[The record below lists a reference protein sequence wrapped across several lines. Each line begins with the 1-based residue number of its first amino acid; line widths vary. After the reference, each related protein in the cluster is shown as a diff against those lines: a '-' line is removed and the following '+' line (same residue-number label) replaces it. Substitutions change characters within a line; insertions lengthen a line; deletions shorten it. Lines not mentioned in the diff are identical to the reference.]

1 MNVLIN
7 FKPKRLDDA
16 LYNAFVVFKWSMQ
29 PTVQGISLNAKWNP
43 PSSFPLLSQHLQPE
57 FFMKLTSKTFGWMT
71 LWLLSVQPIFSATIT
86 FTIDPSTSNGAI
98 TPYTYGSNSTIT
110 GVNNTYYRSGGNR
123 LTAYNWETNWSNAGS
138 DWLYENDTLM
148 GDTTDGPA
156 GAFTSFHQTNK
167 ARSADTLV
175 TLQLAGFVS
184 ADKSGVVP
192 VSQYAPPAGTRFF
205 PAYLVKPGAPSSYAA
220 TPDTTDSAV
229 YVDECVNYL
238 VNKLGTAANGGIKFY
253 DLDNEPGAWSST
265 HQEIRN
271 NDPAGYAELTS
282 RSATLAYQTTAID
295 PGAQIMGPV
304 GYGWND
310 FMSLSGAPDASTYDA
325 TYNNGNWVP
334 FLNYY
339 LASMNSASVTAGRRL
354 LHYLD
359 CHAYSEGTDAAGNRI
374 NNDDVSQDAATTRM
388 QLPREMWDPTFT
400 ENNWITCCITNYGPM
415 TLIPR
420 LQAAVSQYYPGTKL
434 AFTEYSYGAEG
445 DISGGIA
452 QADALGIFGKYGV
465 MASNWVMGSSTTYL
479 AAAFNLYLNYDGSG
493 SLFGDTSVSATS
505 NNVPS
510 ATVYAAKD
518 NTHPNRLNVIVL
530 NKDYSTNN
538 TASVTLTGLG
548 SAQISSIRAFR
559 FSSAVSVITS
569 ITAPTFT
576 ANTFTDTLPFRSAT
590 LYEITLSTSF
600 TTFTPT
606 YSPTITATPTVTSTR
621 TSTATYTF
629 TPTGTLPTSTSTAT
643 RTSTPTTTSTPTATV
658 VCASLFNGC
667 ESMTENGT
675 WNGTNASQTLSTTD
689 VTQGNH
695 SLQVNV
701 TTANNWNI
709 QIMNL
714 SGFTP
719 NVWSGVAQVVMD
731 VYVSSSLIS
740 SGSTWH
746 QLTLLADSA
755 AIGQQ
760 PIADSPNINVG
771 ANTVTFNISFAGAG
785 FPSTTALT
793 QLYFVYNTDST
804 GTGSFYVDNIRLIQN
819 CGGTSTAT
827 PLVTSTFTPTRTLTR
842 TPSASP
848 TKTSTSSSTPTATST
863 LTLTRTDTSTATATG
878 TATLASIT
886 NTFTPSVTS
895 TLTSTNS
902 RTSTPTAT
910 PTFTLTR
917 TNTLTATAS
926 ATATPVGATFTFT
939 QSTTSTATPTSSA
952 TGTSTSTRTA
962 TPTFTFTATS
972 TVSSTPTWSVTGTQP
987 ATNTET
993 VSPTPSLTNTS
1004 TPSSTP
1010 TRTSTS
1016 TFSSTATETA
1026 TSTFTVTSTHT
1037 PTHTATPSDSATN
1050 TSTPGASNTW
1060 TATDTASPTPTATQ
1074 TYTIT
1079 VTSTSTVSRTPS
1091 ATVTLTT
1098 TVTVTST
1105 PTITSTVGSPTL
1117 TPMPENTPSSEL
1129 PCESVN
1135 INVAYPNPVIDASV
1149 PVKIVLSSSCQVKV
1163 KWSIFTSSYRMISG
1177 GEVTVLGKTE
1187 VSWDQKDL
1195 KGHLVSNGLYHFIL
1209 RDKSGKMKKISI
1221 LVLR

>member
-1 MNVLIN
+1 
-7 FKPKRLDDA
+7 
-16 LYNAFVVFKWSMQ
+16 
-29 PTVQGISLNAKWNP
+29 
-43 PSSFPLLSQHLQPE
+43 
-57 FFMKLTSKTFGWMT
+57 MKLTSKAFGWMT
-71 LWLLSVQPIFSATIT
+71 LWLLTVQPLFSATIT
-86 FTIDPSTSNGAI
+86 FTIDPSASNGAI

-110 GVNNTYYRSGGNR
+110 GVHNTYYRSGGNR

-167 ARSADTLV
+167 ARGADTLV

-205 PAYLVKPGAPSSYAA
+205 PAYLVKPGAPSSYAS
-220 TPDTTDSAV
+220 TPDTTDGAV

-238 VNKLGTAANGGIKFY
+238 VNQLGTAANGGIKFY

-282 RSATLAYQTTAID
+282 RSATLAYQTTSID

-359 CHAYSEGTDAAGNRI
+359 CHVYSEGTDAAGNRI

-493 SLFGDTSVSATS
+493 SDFGDTSVSASS
-505 NNVPS
+505 NNVPL

-576 ANTFTDTLPFRSAT
+576 ANAFTDTLPFRSAT
-590 LYEITLSTSF
+590 LYEITLSASF

-606 YSPTITATPTVTSTR
+606 YSPTITSTPTVTATR

-629 TPTGTLPTSTSTAT
+629 TPTGTLPTSSPTAT
-643 RTSTPTTTSTPTATV
+643 RTPTPTTTSTPTATV
-658 VCASLFNGC
+658 VCTSLFNGC

-675 WNGTNASQTLSTTD
+675 WNGTNAARTISTSNA
-689 VTQGNH
+689 TQLTH

-701 TTANNWNI
+701 TTAANWNT

-714 SGFTP
+714 TGFAP

-740 SGSTWH
+740 TGSTYH
-746 QLTLLADSA
+746 QFTILADSA
-755 AIGQQ
+755 AYGQQ
-760 PIADSPNINVG
+760 PISDYPSLSAGSNS
-771 ANTVTFNISFAGAG
+771 VTFNISFSGSSFSSA
-785 FPSTTALT
+785 TTLT
-793 QLYFVYNTDST
+793 QLYFVYNSDST

-819 CGGTSTAT
+819 CGGTFTAT
-827 PLVTSTFTPTRTLTR
+827 PLVTSTFTPTRTITR
-842 TPSASP
+842 TPTASP
-848 TKTSTSSSTPTATST
+848 TKTSTSSSTPTSTST
-863 LTLTRTDTSTATATG
+863 L
-878 TATLASIT
+878 
-886 NTFTPSVTS
+886 
-895 TLTSTNS
+895 
-902 RTSTPTAT
+902 
-910 PTFTLTR
+910 TLTR
-917 TNTLTATAS
+917 TNTLTATAT
-926 ATATPVGATFTFT
+926 ATATLASATNTFTPSTTFTFTSTNSATSTPTATLTFTLTRTNTSTATASSTATPIGATFTFT
-939 QSTTSTATPTSSA
+939 QSATSTATPTPSA
-952 TGTSTSTRTA
+952 TGTSTSTSTL
-962 TPTFTFTATS
+962 TPTHTVSS
-972 TVSSTPTWSVTGTQP
+972 TPTLSSTPTWSVTGTQP
-987 ATNTET
+987 ATNTP
-993 VSPTPSLTNTS
+993 SITP
-1004 TPSSTP
+1004 
-1010 TRTSTS
+1010 TSTS
-1016 TFSSTATETA
+1016 TSSFTATATETA

-1037 PTHTATPSDSATN
+1037 PTRTATPDDSATK
-1050 TSTPGASNTW
+1050 TSTPIATNTW
-1060 TATDTASPTPTATQ
+1060 TATYTASPTPTPTR
-1074 TYTIT
+1074 TYTAT
-1079 VTSTSTVSRTPS
+1079 VSSTPTFSRTPS
-1091 ATVTLTT
+1091 ATATLTT

-1105 PTITSTVGSPTL
+1105 PTITSTVGSPTVTL
-1117 TPMPENTPSSEL
+1117 APENTPSIEL
-1129 PCESVN
+1129 PCGPVN
-1135 INVAYPNPVIDASV
+1135 IIVAYPNPVTDASV
-1149 PVKIVLSSSCQVKV
+1149 PVKVVLSSSCSTKV
-1163 KWSIFTSSYRMISG
+1163 KWSIFTASYRMISG

-1195 KGHLVSNGLYHFIL
+1195 KGRLVSNGLYHFIL
-1209 RDKSGKMKKISI
+1209 HNNAGKEKKTSI
-1221 LVLR
+1221 LLLR

>member
-1 MNVLIN
+1 
-7 FKPKRLDDA
+7 
-16 LYNAFVVFKWSMQ
+16 
-29 PTVQGISLNAKWNP
+29 
-43 PSSFPLLSQHLQPE
+43 
-57 FFMKLTSKTFGWMT
+57 
-71 LWLLSVQPIFSATIT
+71 
-86 FTIDPSTSNGAI
+86 
-98 TPYTYGSNSTIT
+98 
-110 GVNNTYYRSGGNR
+110 
-123 LTAYNWETNWSNAGS
+123 
-138 DWLYENDTLM
+138 M
-148 GDTTDGPA
+148 GDVTNGPA
-156 GAFTSFHQTNK
+156 GAFTSFHQANK
-167 ARSADTLV
+167 ALGADSLV

-184 ADKSGVVP
+184 ADKNGAVP

-220 TPDTTDSAV
+220 TPDTTDGAV

-253 DLDNEPGAWSST
+253 DLDNEPGAWSTT

-295 PGAQIMGPV
+295 SGAQIMGPV
-304 GYGWND
+304 GYGWYD
-310 FMSLSGAPDASTYDA
+310 FMSLSNAPDASTYDA

-359 CHAYSEGTDAAGNRI
+359 CHVYSEGTDAAGNRI
-374 NNDDVSQDAATTRM
+374 NNNDVSQDAATTRM

-400 ENNWITCCITNYGPM
+400 ENNWITCCVPNYGPM

-445 DISGGIA
+445 DVSGGIA

-465 MASNWVMGSSTTYL
+465 MASNWVMGNGTTYL
-479 AAAFNLYLNYDGSG
+479 TAAFNLYLNYDGIGSG
-493 SLFGDTSVSATS
+493 FGDTSVLATS
-505 NNVPS
+505 SNVPE

-518 NTHPNRLNVIVL
+518 NTHPNRVNVIVL
-530 NKDYSTNN
+530 NKDYNTNN

-548 SAQISSIRAFR
+548 GAQISSIRAFR

-569 ITAPTFT
+569 ITAPTF
-576 ANTFTDTLPFRSAT
+576 AADTFTDTLPFRSAT

-600 TTFTPT
+600 STFTPT

-621 TSTATYTF
+621 TSTSTYTF
-629 TPTGTLPTSTSTAT
+629 TPTGTLPTSTTTAT
-643 RTSTPTTTSTPTATV
+643 RTSTPTTTSTPTAIV
-658 VCASLFNGC
+658 VCSSLFNGC

-675 WNGTNASQTLSTTD
+675 WNGTNATQTLSTTD
-689 VTQGNH
+689 VTQGTH

-701 TTANNWNI
+701 ITANNWNT

-731 VYVSSSLIS
+731 VYVSASLIS
-740 SGSTWH
+740 TGSTYH
-746 QLTLLADSA
+746 QFAILADSA

-760 PIADSPNINVG
+760 LISDYPNINAG
-771 ANTVTFNISFAGAG
+771 ANSVTFNISFAGAG

-793 QLYFVYNTDST
+793 KLYFVYNTDST
-804 GTGSFYVDNIRLIQN
+804 GMGSFYVDNIRLIQN

-827 PLVTSTFTPTRTLTR
+827 PLATSTFTPTRTLSR
-842 TPSASP
+842 TPTASP
-848 TKTSTSSSTPTATST
+848 TKTVTSSPTPTAT
-863 LTLTRTDTSTATATG
+863 
-878 TATLASIT
+878 
-886 NTFTPSVTS
+886 P

-902 RTSTPTAT
+902 RTATPTAT
-910 PTFTLTR
+910 PTASATSSFTLTR
-917 TNTLTATAS
+917 TNTSTATAS
-926 ATATPVGATFTFT
+926 ATATPMGATFTFT
-939 QSTTSTATPTSSA
+939 MSATPTTTPTPSA
-952 TGTSTSTRTA
+952 TGTPTSTRTL
-962 TPTFTFTATS
+962 TLTSTFSATS

-993 VSPTPSLTNTS
+993 PSPTPSQTDTNTF
-1004 TPSSTP
+1004 SSTP
-1010 TRTSTS
+1010 TSTSTS

-1026 TSTFTVTSTHT
+1026 TSTSTVTPTHT
-1037 PTHTATPSDSATN
+1037 PTWTATPADSATN

-1060 TATDTASPTPTATQ
+1060 TATDTASHTPTATW
-1074 TYTIT
+1074 
-1079 VTSTSTVSRTPS
+1079 TSTATVSNTPTFSRTPS
-1091 ATVTLTT
+1091 VTATLTD

-1105 PTITSTVGSPTL
+1105 PTSTSPVESPTI
-1117 TPMPENTPSSEL
+1117 TPTPEETPSSAL
-1129 PCESVN
+1129 PCGSVN
-1135 INVAYPNPVIDASV
+1135 IIAAYPNPVRDTPV
-1149 PVKIVLSSSCQVKV
+1149 PVKIVLSSSCPVKL
-1163 KWSIFTSSYRMISG
+1163 KWSIFTTSYRMISG
-1177 GEVTVLGKTE
+1177 GEVTVLGRTE

-1195 KGHLVSNGLYHFIL
+1195 KGRLVSNGLYHFIL